1 MACLFNLTQF
11 RMVDSDECRSVASV
25 DVRPVLSLGAV
36 AIVTLA
42 VCAGPATAI
51 AETMSGALAK
61 AYSSS
66 PDLNVQRAGTRATDE
81 NINRAKA
88 GYLPVVNLTASLG
101 LQHLSSNALG
111 RASVGTTPRSIG
123 VSIQQNLFNGFR
135 TRNSVR
141 QSESQIFQSREQLR
155 LIEQNVL
162 ANGAAAYMNV
172 LRDTAILNLR
182 RNNITVLQQ
191 QLRQTQDRFQVGE
204 VTRTDVAQSEAAL
217 AQGQSDALVAQTQ
230 LQNSLAVYRQVIG
243 RRPRR
248 LAPARPV
255 ATMLP
260 RSQGRAISVSQ
271 REHPAIVAALH
282 NADAMKLA
290 VKVAEGALYPSV
302 NVTGSVQKAYDASNV
317 PGSRAVQSSIIASL
331 NVPLYSGGLNYAN
344 IRQAKEQYGQARL
357 QVDVQRE
364 AVRAAVVSA
373 WGVWQASQQ
382 VIRARQVAVRAAEV
396 ALNGVREEAKVG
408 QRTTLDVLNAQQAL
422 LNARVQLV
430 TAQRDRVV
438 ASYSL
443 LASVGKL
450 SAGTLR
456 LKVKRYD
463 PVLHFN
469 QVRNKLWGVRT
480 PDGR

>member
-1 MACLFNLTQF
+1 MRPTVMLGRMAF
-11 RMVDSDECRSVASV
+11 A
-25 DVRPVLSLGAV
+25 
-36 AIVTLA
+36 
-42 VCAGPATAI
+42 ATAVLCI
-51 AETMSGALAK
+51 STAAKAETISGALAK
-61 AYSSS
+61 AYNSN

-88 GYLPVVNLTASLG
+88 GYLPTVNLTASLG
-101 LQHLSSNALG
+101 LQHLDSNTLG
-111 RASVGTTPRSIG
+111 RASVGTMPRSVG
-123 VSIQQNLFNGFR
+123 LSIQQNLFNGFR
-135 TRNSVR
+135 TRNGVR
-141 QSESQIFQSREQLR
+141 QSESQILQSREQLR
-155 LIEQNVL
+155 LIEQTIL

-243 RRPRR
+243 SRPRR

-255 ATMLP
+255 TFMLP
-260 RSQGRAISVSQ
+260 KSQGRATSVAYRQ
-271 REHPAIVAALH
+271 HPAVVAALH

-290 VKVAEGALYPSV
+290 VKIAEGALYPSV
-302 NVTGSVQKAYDASNV
+302 NVTGSIQKAYESGNI
-317 PGSRAVQSSIIASL
+317 PGSRALQSSIIASL

-357 QVDVQRE
+357 QVDVQRA

-382 VIRARQVAVRAAEV
+382 VIRARQVGVRAAEV

-443 LASVGKL
+443 LAAVGKL
-450 SAGTLR
+450 SARNLR
-456 LKVKRYD
+456 LKVRHYN
-463 PVLHFN
+463 PVTHFD
-469 QVRNKLWGVRT
+469 QVKNKLWGVRT